1 MKNLRSMKRRVEK
14 GSCCEPAIA
23 CTSESQEEYPWGLRI
38 TLNNEE
44 LLKLGI
50 DVTSFTVGETIGLT
64 AKAKVTDLSSSEDD
78 HGARQNISL
87 QITSL
92 AISEDVV
99 EMGEETGSL
108 RMITKKLKDSL

>member
-1 MKNLRSMKRRVEK
+1 MKLRSMKRKVEE
-14 GSCCEPAIA
+14 GESCCDTPAI
-23 CTSESQEEYPWGLRI
+23 TSGAKEEYPWGLRI

-50 DVTSFTVGETIGLT
+50 DVTSFAVYEIVGLT
-64 AKAKVTDLSSSEDD
+64 AKAKVTDLSSGEDAD
-78 HGARQNISL
+78 GARQNVSL

-92 AISEDVV
+92 AISEDAV

-108 RMITKKLKDSL
+108 RTITKKLNDSL

>member
-1 MKNLRSMKRRVEK
+1 MKLRSMKRKVEE
-14 GSCCEPAIA
+14 GVSCCDGPPVV
-23 CTSESQEEYPWGLRI
+23 SESKEEYPWGLRI

-50 DVTSFTVGETIGLT
+50 DVTSFTVGETVGLT

-78 HGARQNISL
+78 HGTRQNISL

-92 AISEDVV
+92 AISEDSV
-99 EMGEETGSL
+99 ESGEAGNLKTIV
-108 RMITKKLKDSL
+108 RKLKDSL